1 MRRFS
6 TWLKKN
12 GVKDSAAKIIKIKNN
27 ERSVVSRKNLNIGD
41 NFVLIPKKLLIHSS
55 KIQKTTRGK
64 YVTKLFKNYG
74 TFLCKIINITVYMLL
89 EVRKGKKS
97 FWYPY
102 LSILPETLNHI
113 PVFWEKDLK
122 YLRGSDILNDIDY
135 KKRQLQDEYDILKS
149 SKLQLH
155 DLTLAEYM
163 RMRSLVSSRNFS
175 LYIDGEENSVMVPL
189 ADMLNHSNSADTHW
203 TYNTSLNAYQMTATK
218 KIKVG
223 QEISDSYGRKNN
235 DVYFLHYGFLLPHAP
250 LSVNIGHIQITNNM
264 TSYSIN
270 RILNSLSADK
280 KSAIRKLKSKVKSKI
295 KSYPKDINFYKRNKN
310 TGGQNKKNAYNLIF
324 MELSVLQNCLKL
336 LTNKFSMKTSAP
348 KKSISRQRRKR
359 LSELPEGKKL
369 QEVEA
374 GHKPIAVGPGYNV
387 KISGLINCI
396 GVIVTQYSRNTGEPV
411 FVIAGHFETPTMYDS
426 KKDKLTNSGKT
437 FATSIR
443 NLIKGIQPNLD
454 TSFQFVYGDAA
465 PERIVNFK
473 NVRNKKIPKNTQK
486 AFVKLKKAIRI
497 KTGNLE
503 PITGRQKSSIT
514 IKIPY

>member
-55 KIQKTTRGK
+55 KIQKTKRGK
-64 YVTKLFKNYG
+64 YVTKLFKNHG

-102 LSILPETLNHI
+102 LFILPETLNHI

-122 YLRGSDILNDIDY
+122 YLRGSDILNDINY
-135 KKRQLQDEYDILKS
+135 KKRQLLDEYDILKY

-250 LSVNIGHIQITNNM
+250 LSVNIGHIQLTNNM

-270 RILNSLSADK
+270 RILKSLSVDK
-280 KSAIRKLKSKVKSKI
+280 KSAIRKLKSKIRRKI

-310 TGGQNKKNAYNLIF
+310 TGSQNKKNAYNLIF
-324 MELSVLQNCLKL
+324 MELSVLLNGLKL
-336 LTNKFSMKTSAP
+336 LA
-348 KKSISRQRRKR
+348 
-359 LSELPEGKKL
+359 
-369 QEVEA
+369 
-374 GHKPIAVGPGYNV
+374 
-387 KISGLINCI
+387 
-396 GVIVTQYSRNTGEPV
+396 
-411 FVIAGHFETPTMYDS
+411 
-426 KKDKLTNSGKT
+426 
-437 FATSIR
+437 
-443 NLIKGIQPNLD
+443 
-454 TSFQFVYGDAA
+454 
-465 PERIVNFK
+465 
-473 NVRNKKIPKNTQK
+473 
-486 AFVKLKKAIRI
+486 
-497 KTGNLE
+497 
-503 PITGRQKSSIT
+503 
-514 IKIPY
+514 